1 MCAVA
6 RSIRAEMRYLDTV
19 GVRVDRST
27 RSTPAVVTKGTLMN
41 RIIYIIGAVV
51 VIIAILSFFGLR

>member
-1 MCAVA
+1 
-6 RSIRAEMRYLDTV
+6 MRYLDTV

>member
-1 MCAVA
+1 MCAAA
-6 RSIRAEMRYLDTV
+6 RSVRGERGTLSWQECGWIRP
-19 GVRVDRST
+19 T
-27 RSTPAVVTKGTLMN
+27 RFAPVVFTKGTLMN